1 MQTIDCPVNL
11 RKDSVRLERRP
22 NLVLECSLDVEM
34 ESVLRVKVMRSG
46 KLVYHRR
53 KNVRE
58 IGIGQATVVDMES
71 ED

>member
-34 ESVLRVKVMRSG
+34 ESVLRVKVMRNG

-58 IGIGQATVVDMES
+58 TGIG
-71 ED
+71 